1 MDELYRNGGVK
12 MKKIQILG
20 LIIISMFV
28 LIACTRKEEINMT
41 YQMITM
47 EEAKTIFETEGD
59 YVILD
64 VRRMDEFE
72 SGHIP
77 NAVNVPN
84 EVIGDEKI
92 EELPDKDQRIYVYR
106 RSGNRSKQAA
116 EKLVQLGYT
125 NIIEFG
131 GILDWTGEVE
141 TGAK

>member
-1 MDELYRNGGVK
+1 MIKSIIK

-47 EEAKTIFETEGD
+47 EEAKTLFETEGD

-92 EELPDKDQRIYVYR
+92 EELPDKDQRIYVYC

-131 GILDWTGEVE
+131 GILDWTGKVE

>member
-1 MDELYRNGGVK
+1 MR
-12 MKKIQILG
+12 KIQILG
-20 LIIISMFV
+20 LIIISMFA
-28 LIACTRKEEINMT
+28 LCACTKKEETKMT

-59 YVILD
+59 YIILD
-64 VRRMDEFE
+64 VRRADEFE

-84 EVIGDEKI
+84 EIIGDTEI
-92 EELPDKDQRIYVYR
+92 EELPDKEQLIYVYC

-116 EKLVQLGYT
+116 EKLVQMGYT

-131 GILDWTGEVE
+131 GIMDWTGEVE